1 MEFTQF
7 SRMIKEKFD
16 AISCGAMFT
25 TNCDSDF
32 LWNLYLDSFP
42 VGTNE
47 VYRERR
53 EYDCSSCRHFIKRLG
68 GVVAIQNGE
77 VKTIWDVETNDR
89 TFQPV
94 VEALAGYVRS
104 CEVSG
109 VFFTSD
115 NRIGV
120 AETYEKTAS
129 GVKTWTHFYADIPS
143 TLRVYPNEVGT
154 KIAEANSTAH
164 VFKRSLETISLESVD
179 TVLELIAQGSLYRA
193 EEWRPM
199 LMKFQQYLMAFQKA
213 DRKDLFVWEFASQAG
228 MTVGRIRNH
237 SIGTLLVDISE
248 GVDLET
254 AVRKYEA
261 IMAPANYKRP
271 KAIFTKKM
279 LEDAKRKVEE
289 LGYLPSLPRRF
300 ARLSDISVNNILFAN
315 RNVRPVMKDV
325 FGELEQEVAVNP
337 KKFSRV
343 EEIPISKFVTD
354 VLPTAK
360 EVSVLLENRHSKN
373 LVSLITA
380 QNAQAPSMFKWGN
393 PFSWA
398 YTGNIADSDIR
409 ENVKSAGGKVDGVLR
424 FSIQWNDVDADG
436 SDLDAHCVLP
446 NTAREIA
453 YYSRWDCNSLGE
465 LDIDIRRPARQVPA
479 VENITWPNISKLPH
493 GDYRFYVH
501 CYENRGNKNGFRAE
515 IAFGGGIY
523 SFDYRKPMKL
533 DERVDVAVVHFD
545 GEKFS
550 ITENLPSTNTPK
562 EAWGLTTGQF
572 IPVSTIMYSPN
583 YWDDQEGIG
592 NKHYFFMLN
601 GCVNPDRPNGF
612 FNEYLKNELLPHKR
626 VFEALGSKMAVEDD
640 PEQLS
645 GLGFSS
651 TQRNDMIVKVKGA
664 TERTLR
670 IKF

>member
-1 MEFTQF
+1 MEFVKF
-7 SRMIKEKFD
+7 RNLIADRFASISRG
-16 AISCGAMFT
+16 SMFKA
-25 TNCDSDF
+25 NCDLDT

-42 VGTNE
+42 IGTNE

-53 EYDCSSCRHFIKRLG
+53 EYDCSACRHFVKRLG
-68 GVVAIQNGE
+68 NVVAIENGE
-77 VKTIWDVETNDR
+77 VKTIWDVETNDF

-94 VEALAGYVRS
+94 ANALAKYVRQ
-104 CEVSG
+104 CEIFS
-109 VFFTSD
+109 VFLT
-115 NRIGV
+115 NERRVGV
-120 AETYEKTAS
+120 AETYEKTNF
-129 GVKTWTHFYADIPS
+129 GVQAWQHFYADIP
-143 TLRVYPNEVGT
+143 THLRVSPLHVDT
-154 KIAEANSTAH
+154 KIADANTTVQ
-164 VFKRSLETISLESVD
+164 VFKRSLMTISLESVD
-179 TVLELIAQGSLYRA
+179 TVLELIASNSLYRA
-193 EEWRPM
+193 EEWKSS
-199 LMKFQQYLMAFQKA
+199 LVKFRQYLKDFQNA
-213 DRKDLFVWEFASQAG
+213 SCKDLFVWENAAQAG
-228 MTVGRIRNH
+228 TVIGRIRNH
-237 SIGTLLVDISE
+237 SIGTLLVDISD

-254 AVRKYEA
+254 AVRKYEG

-271 KAIFTKKM
+271 KTIFTKKM

-289 LGYLPSLPRRF
+289 LGYLSSLPRRF

-337 KKFSRV
+337 KRFSRV
-343 EEIPISKFVTD
+343 EEIPIGKFVAD

-360 EVSVLLENRHSKN
+360 EIGILLENRHSKN

-380 QNAQAPSMFKWGN
+380 KNEEAPSMFKWGN

-398 YTGNIADSDIR
+398 YAGNIADSDIR

-424 FSIQWNDVDADG
+424 FSIQWNDEDQDL
-436 SDLDAHCVLP
+436 SDLDAHCKLP
-446 NTAREIA
+446 GIGEIA
-453 YYSRWDCNSLGE
+453 YYSRWDYNSLGE
-465 LDIDIRRPARQVPA
+465 LDVDIRWPTNGKPA
-479 VENITWPNISKLPH
+479 VENITWPNISRLPH

-501 CYENRGNKNGFRAE
+501 CYANRGNKNGFRAE
-515 IAFGGGIY
+515 IAFGDEIY
-523 SFDYRKPMKL
+523 SFDYHKPMRQ
-533 DERVDVAVVHFD
+533 DERVYVAVVHFD
-545 GEKFS
+545 GHKFS
-550 ITENLPSTNTPK
+550 MTEKIPSANTPK
-562 EAWGLTTGQF
+562 EVWSLTTGQF

-583 YWDDQEGIG
+583 YWDEQEGTG

>member
-7 SRMIKEKFD
+7 RNLINAQFNQ
-16 AISCGAMFT
+16 ISNGSMFT
-25 TNCDSDF
+25 TNCDPDV
-32 LWNLYLDSFP
+32 LYDLYLDSFP
-42 VGTNE
+42 AGTNE

-53 EYDCSSCRHFIKRLG
+53 EYDCSTCRHFIKKLG
-68 GVVAIQNGE
+68 GVVAIHDGKI
-77 VKTIWDVETNDR
+77 KTVWDVETNDH

-94 VEALAGYVRS
+94 VVALAEYVRS
-104 CEVSG
+104 CKISG

-115 NRIGV
+115 SRIGA
-120 AETYEKTAS
+120 AETHEKTAN
-129 GVKTWTHFYADIPS
+129 GVRTWTHFYADIPS
-143 TLRVYPNEVGT
+143 ELRVRSGEVGT
-154 KIAEANSTAH
+154 RIAEANATAQ

-179 TVLELIAQGSLYRA
+179 TVLELISQGSLYRA
-193 EEWRPM
+193 EEWKPV
-199 LMKFQQYLMAFQKA
+199 LLKFRRFLVDFQKSNQ
-213 DRKDLFVWEFASQAG
+213 KDLFAWEFASQAG
-228 MTVGRIRNH
+228 AVIGRIRNH

-248 GVDLET
+248 NVDLET

-279 LEDAKRKVEE
+279 LEDAKRKIEE
-289 LGYLPSLPRRF
+289 MGYLPSLPRRF

-325 FGELEQEVAVNP
+325 FGELEQEVAMNP

-343 EEIPISKFVTD
+343 EEIPISKFVDD

-380 QNAQAPSMFKWGN
+380 KDEEAPIMFKWNN

-436 SDLDAHCVLP
+436 SDLDAHCNLP
-446 NTAREIA
+446 NVGQIA
-453 YYSRWDCNSLGE
+453 YYSKWDSNSLGE
-465 LDIDIRRPARQVPA
+465 LDVDITQPIASKPA
-479 VENITWPNISKLPH
+479 VENITWPRISKMPV
-493 GDYRFYVH
+493 GNYCFFVH
-501 CYENRGNKNGFRAE
+501 CYANRGNKNGFRAE
-515 IAFGGGIY
+515 VAFGGEIY
-523 SFDYRKPMKL
+523 SFDYRKPMKQN
-533 DERVDVAVVHFD
+533 ERVDVAIVHFD

-550 ITENLPSTNTPK
+550 ITEKLPSTNTPK
-562 EAWGLTTGQF
+562 EVCGLTTGQF
-572 IPVSTIMYSPN
+572 VPVSTIMYSPN
-583 YWDDQEGIG
+583 YWDKQEGIG

-601 GCVNPDRPNGF
+601 GCVNPDHPNGF

-645 GLGFSS
+645 GVGFSS
-651 TQRNDMIVKVKGA
+651 TQRTDIIVKVKGA

>member
-7 SRMIKEKFD
+7 RDLINKQFNE
-16 AISCGAMFT
+16 ISQGSMFT
-25 TNCDSDF
+25 ANCDSDV
-32 LWNLYLDSFP
+32 LYDLYLDSFP

-47 VYRERR
+47 IYRERR
-53 EYDCSSCRHFIKRLG
+53 EYDCSTCRHFIKKLG
-68 GVVAIQNGE
+68 GVVAIQDGKI
-77 VKTIWDVETNDR
+77 KTVWDVETNDH

-94 VEALAGYVRS
+94 VEALAEYVRS
-104 CEVSG
+104 CKISG

-115 NRIGV
+115 SRIGV
-120 AETYEKTAS
+120 AETREKAEN
-129 GVKTWTHFYADIPS
+129 GVRTWTHFYADIPS
-143 TLRVYPNEVGT
+143 ELRVRSGEVNT
-154 KIAEANSTAH
+154 RIAEANATAQ

-179 TVLELIAQGSLYRA
+179 TVLELISQGSLYRA
-193 EEWRPM
+193 EEWKSV
-199 LMKFQQYLMAFQKA
+199 LLKFRRFLVDFQKSNQ
-213 DRKDLFVWEFASQAG
+213 KDLFAWEFASQAG
-228 MTVGRIRNH
+228 AVIGRIRNH

-248 GVDLET
+248 NVDLET

-279 LEDAKRKVEE
+279 LDDAKRKVEE
-289 LGYLPSLPRRF
+289 MGYLPSLPRRF

-325 FGELEQEVAVNP
+325 FGELEQEVAMNP

-343 EEIPISKFVTD
+343 EEIPISKFVDD

-380 QNAQAPSMFKWGN
+380 KDEAALTMFKWNN

-424 FSIQWNDVDADG
+424 FSIQWNDVDADY

-446 NTAREIA
+446 NGTSI
-453 YYSRWDCNSLGE
+453 YYLHRADRYSLGE
-465 LDIDIRRPARQVPA
+465 LDVDIRFPDDQVPA
-479 VENITWPNISKLPH
+479 VENITWPSISKMPV
-493 GDYRFYVH
+493 GDYCFFVH
-501 CYENRGNKNGFRAE
+501 CFANRGNKNGFRAE
-515 IAFGGGIY
+515 VAFGGEIY
-523 SFDYRKPMKL
+523 LFDYRKPMKQN
-533 DERVDVAVVHFD
+533 ERVDVAIVHFD

-550 ITENLPSTNTPK
+550 ITEKLPSTNTPK
-562 EAWGLTTGQF
+562 EVWGLSTGQF
-572 IPVSTIMYSPN
+572 VPVSTIMYSPN
-583 YWDDQEGIG
+583 YWDEQEGIG

-601 GCVNPDRPNGF
+601 GCVNPDHPNGF

-645 GLGFSS
+645 GVGFSS
-651 TQRNDMIVKVKGA
+651 TQRNDIVVKVKGA

>member
-1 MEFTQF
+1 MEFTRF

-16 AISCGAMFT
+16 VLSHGVMFT
-25 TNCDSDF
+25 TNCDPDF

-42 VGTNE
+42 AGTNE

-53 EYDCSSCRHFIKRLG
+53 EYDCSTCRHFIKKLG
-68 GVVAIQNGE
+68 GVVAIQNGK

-94 VEALAGYVRS
+94 VEALAEYVRS

-115 NRIGV
+115 SRIGA

-129 GVKTWTHFYADIPS
+129 GVKTWSHFYADIPS
-143 TLRVYPNEVGT
+143 TLRVRWDEVGT
-154 KIAEANSTAH
+154 KIAEANATAQ
-164 VFKRSLETISLESVD
+164 VFKRSLETISLEAVD

-237 SIGTLLVDISE
+237 SIGTLLVDVSE
-248 GVDLET
+248 VVDLET

-343 EEIPISKFVTD
+343 EEIPIGKFVAD

-373 LVSLITA
+373 LVSLITT
-380 QNAQAPSMFKWGN
+380 QNAEAPSMFKWGN

-424 FSIQWNDVDADG
+424 FSIQWNDVDVDG
-436 SDLDAHCVLP
+436 SDLDAHCKLP
-446 NTAREIA
+446 GDNEIA
-453 YYSRWDCNSLGE
+453 YYSSWDCNSLGE
-465 LDIDIRRPARQVPA
+465 LDVDIRWPINGKPA
-479 VENITWPNISKLPH
+479 VENIAWPNISKLPY
-493 GDYRFYVH
+493 GDYQFYVH
-501 CYENRGNKNGFRAE
+501 CYANRGNKNGFRAE
-515 IAFGGGIY
+515 IVFGDEIY
-523 SFDYRKPMKL
+523 SFDYRKPMRQ

-545 GEKFS
+545 GRKFS
-550 ITENLPSTNTPK
+550 ITEKLPSANTPK
-562 EAWGLTTGQF
+562 EVWSLTTGQF
-572 IPVSTIMYSPN
+572 IPVSTVMYSPN
-583 YWDDQEGIG
+583 YWDEQEGIG

-601 GCVNPDRPNGF
+601 GCANPDRPNGF

-664 TERTLR
+664 IEHTLR